1 MEKIKRD
8 MYLQKL
14 IDRQKNGLIKIITGI
29 RRCGIFFGTLLR
41 NTQKMYLGIGLSKSL
56 KFFSKPVPKNTQK
69 MFPRSV
75 PKSTIKKTS
84 EHYGLIVFASFFF
97 AFNKELCKYLK
108 STKTTKIATFRDYT
122 IKNENSPKNKYL

>member
-41 NTQKMYLGIGLSKSL
+41 NTQKM
-56 KFFSKPVPKNTQK
+56 
-69 MFPRSV
+69 FPRSV

-84 EHYGLIVFASFFF
+84 EHYGLIVFASFF
-97 AFNKELCKYLK
+97 LPL
-108 STKTTKIATFRDYT
+108 
-122 IKNENSPKNKYL
+122 IKNYVNT